1 MKTAEIFAIR
11 CALADLIGAY
21 QAYKQGDIHAHDWR
35 AHGQSIDELS
45 EVLKNQI
52 GDEAFD
58 ELGLG
63 LDEDEEEDLAGTAER
78 IDILLND
85 GINE

>member
-11 CALADLIGAY
+11 CALADLIGAF
-21 QAYKQGDIHAHDWR
+21 QAYKQGDIHAHAWK

-58 ELGLG
+58 ALGLG
-63 LDEDEEEDLAGTAER
+63 LNWDLTGKHEDS
-78 IDILLND
+78 
-85 GINE
+85 